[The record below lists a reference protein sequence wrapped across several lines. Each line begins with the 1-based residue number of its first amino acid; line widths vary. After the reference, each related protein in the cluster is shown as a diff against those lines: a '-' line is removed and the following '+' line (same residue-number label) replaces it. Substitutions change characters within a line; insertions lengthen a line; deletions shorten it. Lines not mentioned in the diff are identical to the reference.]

1 MTIFSAWADKIEA
14 YSLTRE
20 RRFGKTCNS
29 EENSKVRK
37 RRKVRKR
44 NLSQADWSTQKI
56 HYPTKFSLRR
66 SPAHSLFS
74 LLSFIRGIC
83 TPISEVQL
91 CTLIPQY
98 YSFTFCIRKDIKMK
112 MSLPPSGKEA
122 DVVGMVMSSFYKLEA
137 RNISHPVSNSCI
149 DYTAGMRYDGQR
161 QKFALKNE

>member
-1 MTIFSAWADKIEA
+1 MGKHAILKKIGDIS
-14 YSLTRE
+14 Y
-20 RRFGKTCNS
+20 
-29 EENSKVRK
+29 

-161 QKFALKNE
+161 RKFALRNE